1 MKSKIRLEDTYS
13 TSLPNMTAIEQ
24 IFLQKEIIGIETNS
38 FTIGINEFLHSGER
52 RETDHY
58 DRADRHRTSLR
69 REYIFYKERNQSRT
83 SPLPIVRAT
92 PLLIFIDI
100 SFSMRERNLYEG
112 LPCLGN
118 FCFSFRQHE
127 HKNGIPSD
135 RRAST
140 FIEEAK
146 RFAGGGTF
154 EAILKLRI
162 QRPIN

>member
-13 TSLPNMTAIEQ
+13 TSLPNMTAIEH

-69 REYIFYKERNQSRT
+69 REYISYKERNQSRT

-100 SFSMRERNLYEG
+100 SFSMRERKGFVRGPPMPGKFL
-112 LPCLGN
+112 
-118 FCFSFRQHE
+118 F
-127 HKNGIPSD
+127 
-135 RRAST
+135 
-140 FIEEAK
+140 
-146 RFAGGGTF
+146 
-154 EAILKLRI
+154 
-162 QRPIN
+162 